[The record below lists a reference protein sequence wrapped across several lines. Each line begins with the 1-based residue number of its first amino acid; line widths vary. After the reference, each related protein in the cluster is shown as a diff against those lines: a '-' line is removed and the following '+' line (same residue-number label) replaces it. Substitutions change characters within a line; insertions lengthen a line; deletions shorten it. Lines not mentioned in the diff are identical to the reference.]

1 MEKSMQ
7 IKIAKILGGS
17 ETPAGDGVTGAQ
29 RCILLMEDC
38 SKRAAVVK
46 RGPIG
51 QIAAEAFAALLLRQ
65 WGLAVPEP
73 FLIDEGGQLAFA
85 SADNG
90 YPNLKQSLGL
100 DGLPE
105 GPARNAAIQC
115 AMAIACGLPST
126 SLATACDEA
135 IDNRDRNLGNIL
147 WDGTTEAWIDHAYA
161 LGEGCA
167 LLDGNKLCAMAIA
180 IGDEER
186 LQRAAVAQAL
196 LLERDT
202 PNKVES
208 ALSGSPIPPQKLAK
222 YVAERLS
229 SLGNR
234 LVARFPS
241 SVDLLSGL

>member
-1 MEKSMQ
+1 MQ
-7 IKIAKILGGS
+7 LKVAKILGGT
-17 ETPAGDGVTGAQ
+17 ETPAGDGITGAQ
-29 RCILLMEDC
+29 RCVLVLDDG
-38 SKRAAVVK
+38 SKKAAVVK

-65 WGLAVPEP
+65 WGLTVPEP
-73 FLIDEGGQLAFA
+73 FLVEENGQLSFA

-105 GPARNAAIQC
+105 GPARNAAIQV

-147 WDGTTEAWIDHAYA
+147 WDGTTEAWIDHAFA
-161 LGEGCA
+161 LGEGSS
-167 LLDGNKLCAMAIA
+167 LKDDNKLCVMAIA
-180 IGDEER
+180 SGEQER
-186 LQRAAVAQAL
+186 LQRAAIAQAL
-196 LLERDT
+196 LLDRDK
-202 PNKVES
+202 PKVVES
-208 ALSGSPIPPQKLAK
+208 LLSSTPIAQHNLAS
-222 YVAERLS
+222 YVAERLT

-241 SVDLLSGL
+241 SADLLSGL

>member
-1 MEKSMQ
+1 MQ
-7 IKIAKILGGS
+7 IKIAKILGGT
-17 ETPAGDGVTGAQ
+17 ETPAGDGITGAQ
-29 RCILLMEDC
+29 RCVLLLEDG
-38 SKRAAVVK
+38 SKKAAVVK

-51 QIAAEAFAALLLRQ
+51 QVAAEAFSALLLRQ
-65 WGLAVPEP
+65 WGLTVPEP
-73 FLIDEGGQLAFA
+73 FLIDESGELAFA

-90 YPNLKQSLGL
+90 YPNLKQSLAL

-105 GPARNAAIQC
+105 GPARNAAIQV

-147 WDGTTEAWIDHAYA
+147 WDGTTEAWIDHAFA
-161 LGEGCA
+161 LGEGRA
-167 LLDGNKLCAMAIA
+167 LQDENKLCVMAIA
-180 IGDEER
+180 TGDDER
-186 LQRAAVAQAL
+186 LQRAAIAQAL
-196 LLERDT
+196 LLERDK
-202 PNKVES
+202 PKVIES
-208 ALSGSPIPPQKLAK
+208 ALSCSPIPPQDLAT
-222 YVAERLS
+222 YVADRLT

>member
-1 MEKSMQ
+1 MQ
-7 IKIAKILGGS
+7 LKVAKILGGT
-17 ETPAGDGVTGAQ
+17 ETPAGDGITGAQ
-29 RCILLMEDC
+29 RCVLVLDDG
-38 SKRAAVVK
+38 SKKAAVVK

-51 QIAAEAFAALLLRQ
+51 QIAAEAFSALLLRQ
-65 WGLAVPEP
+65 WGLTVPEP
-73 FLIDEGGQLAFA
+73 FLVEENGQLSFA

-105 GPARNAAIQC
+105 GPARNAAIQV

-147 WDGTTEAWIDHAYA
+147 WDGTTEAWIDHAFA
-161 LGEGCA
+161 LGEGSS
-167 LLDGNKLCAMAIA
+167 LKDDNKLCVMAIA
-180 IGDEER
+180 SGEQER
-186 LQRAAVAQAL
+186 LQRAAIAQAL
-196 LLERDT
+196 LLDRDK
-202 PNKVES
+202 PKVVES
-208 ALSGSPIPPQKLAK
+208 LLSSTPIAQHNLAS
-222 YVAERLS
+222 YVADRLT

-241 SVDLLSGL
+241 SADLLSGL